1 MVTAAIIGG
10 GLAQRLGGQDKLLVE
25 LNGRRQLDRL
35 LAALRGQSDR
45 QILVSNRGAAAY
57 PRLDIPIVPDSGVG
71 AGPLAG
77 IHAALQSSGQGDVL
91 CVPADAAWLPD
102 DLLAR
107 FMHARRRAESA
118 AACVHDG
125 AGLQPVCCLVPAAL
139 AESAQGALAAG
150 QLALHRWLKGVGCA
164 EADFSH
170 WPRWAWSYNTPEE
183 LAGVRKQLETVDA
196 VE

>member
-25 LNGRRQLDRL
+25 LNGRRQIDRL
-35 LAALRGQSDR
+35 LTALRGQSDR

-57 PRLDIPIVPDSGVG
+57 PGLDIPMVPDAGTG

-77 IHAALQSSGQGDVL
+77 VHAALQYSGQGDVL
-91 CVPADAAWLPD
+91 CVPADAARLPD

-107 FMHARRRAESA
+107 FVHARQRANAA

-125 AGLQPVCCLVPAAL
+125 DGLQPVCCLLPAAL
-139 AESAQGALAAG
+139 AVSALQALQTG
-150 QLALHRWLKGVGCA
+150 ELALHRWLRSIGCA

-183 LAGVRKQLETVDA
+183 LDRVNKELEA
-196 VE
+196 AE